1 MDDKIEKSIESI
13 IGRQLFPSQP
23 QKHHRR
29 YRARDRQGGHNKL
42 YAEYFADDPVFSPKQ
57 FRRRYRMR
65 KHLFEHIIHTL
76 GDWSPYFSR
85 RYDAFGKKGFS
96 PKGISENFGEV
107 YLRRPTEEDVQRLLH
122 IGEARGFPGM
132 LGSIDCMHWEW
143 KNCPVPWKA
152 QFTRGDYGVPTI
164 MLEDN
169 PLAPN

>member
-65 KHLFEHIIHTL
+65 KHLFEHIMHTL

-96 PKGISENFGEV
+96 PLQKCTAAMRMLAYGVPADYIDDTLSMAETTSLECLREFAKGIRENFGEV
-107 YLRRPTEEDVQRLLH
+107 YLRRPTEEDV
-122 IGEARGFPGM
+122 
-132 LGSIDCMHWEW
+132 
-143 KNCPVPWKA
+143 
-152 QFTRGDYGVPTI
+152 
-164 MLEDN
+164 
-169 PLAPN
+169 